1 LKHISLRIVTEKPER
16 EEPNARKS
24 AREAGKGEK
33 RGKKRTGASR
43 ILDVG

>member
-24 AREAGKGEK
+24 AREKEKSVEK
-33 RGKKRTGASR
+33 RERAQA
-43 ILDVG
+43 VF